1 MLYLDL
7 ASGECSA
14 VWETGGDAF
23 QLARAMAVSA
33 DGLFLLMADRVSL
46 VSAKAGDEY
55 QALKM
60 FYRATGLGVSL
71 QHLATSGAAEAIQLR
86 NVVDLAVQG
95 ADPLSPSSVLQP
107 RRILAL
113 QVRPS
118 ERGPPGDCFLLSEFQ
133 TGCVARTTKRVF
145 AGMLY

>member
-14 VWETGGDAF
+14 VWEIGGDAF

-33 DGLFLLMADRVSL
+33 DGLFLLMADQASP
-46 VSAKAGDEY
+46 VSAKEGDEY

-71 QHLATSGAAEAIQLR
+71 QRLASSGAAEAIQLR

-113 QVRPS
+113 QVRPP
-118 ERGPPGDCFLLSEFQ
+118 ERGSPGDCFFRSEFQ
-133 TGCVARTTKRVF
+133 TVFVARTTKRVC
-145 AGMLY
+145 AGVLY